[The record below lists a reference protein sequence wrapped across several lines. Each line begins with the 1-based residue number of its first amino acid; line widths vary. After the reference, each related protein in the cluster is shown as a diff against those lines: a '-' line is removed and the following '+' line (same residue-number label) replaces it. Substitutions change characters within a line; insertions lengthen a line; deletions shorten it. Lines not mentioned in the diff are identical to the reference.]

1 MTPRM
6 AAAIAY
12 VERSL
17 QQRRRERDRPSEE
30 VLLAIKEMIELLRL
44 MEGL

>member
-17 QQRRRERDRPSEE
+17 RQRRRVRDRPSEE
-30 VLLAIKEMIELLRL
+30 VLLGLKELIYLLYR
-44 MEGL
+44 EGVV